1 MKLIVLG
8 LVMFV
13 TSMGRERG
21 RDRDEINA
29 PADAGRSFAS
39 ESQSQLMTTTVAD
52 VTGAVE
58 SDTVEVTVPDEQG
71 GEDEPSSVRS
81 PGLGDWRVA
90 CELKTGASLIF
101 DRGSLRA
108 VGSMTLVR
116 WAAPGD
122 PRASQ
127 TIYTALISCGEKTIE
142 ATWPGKR
149 SDTRAGTC
157 GRHLVESV
165 CEAAEQGRGPA
176 RASSS
181 RLHESE

>member
-1 MKLIVLG
+1 MKPIVLG
-8 LVMFV
+8 LVMLA
-13 TSMGRERG
+13 TGMGRERG
-21 RDRDEINA
+21 RDGQNGA
-29 PADAGRSFAS
+29 PVDAGRSYAS
-39 ESQSQLMTTTVAD
+39 ESQLMTTTVAD
-52 VTGAVE
+52 VTGAAE
-58 SDTVEVTVPDEQG
+58 SDSVEVTVPDEPG
-71 GEDEPSSVRS
+71 DEDEPSSVRS

-90 CELKTGASLIF
+90 CELKTGASVIF
-101 DRGSLRA
+101 DRGSLRV

-122 PRASQ
+122 PRANQ
-127 TIYTALISCGEKTIE
+127 PIYTALISCGEKTIE

-165 CEAAEQGRGPA
+165 CEAAEEGRQPA

-181 RLHESE
+181 RLHDAE